1 MIRVATFNVENL
13 FARFRF
19 EHRVDPRAAVRDGW
33 NADETFF
40 YIGDEVQKRLSAQV
54 IDALDADVL
63 GLQEV
68 ESLDTLKR
76 FRDRMLRG
84 GRAAYPHAVVIDG
97 NDRRLIDVGL
107 LSRHPIVH
115 LRSYQHLWDDE
126 RDEPLFSRDCLEADV
141 LVEGHGLLTVYVNHF
156 KSMRAEE
163 GGDPCR
169 GREQT
174 RAKRMRQASAVRAII
189 EARFGQDAGDAPFL
203 VMGDFN
209 DAPSDDAQGR
219 CGVDPLLRWDQV
231 ENVVERLPER
241 ERWTHFWRG
250 DRRCNLP
257 HAYHQLDYLLLSRR
271 LARAAPNPPRIER
284 RGQPLRARDHAGPR
298 FDGIGLDRPK
308 ASDHCP
314 VVIEIEPW

>member
-19 EHRVDPRAAVRDGW
+19 GHRVEPHAAIRDGW
-33 NADETFF
+33 NADDTLFS
-40 YIGDEVQKRLSAQV
+40 IGDEHEKLLSAQT
-54 IDALDADVL
+54 INALDADII

-76 FRDRMLRG
+76 FRDRMLQG
-84 GRAAYPHAVVIDG
+84 GRAHFSHPMVIDG

-115 LRSYQHLWDDE
+115 LRSYQHLWDE
-126 RDEPLFSRDCLEADV
+126 VLDEPLFSRDCLEADI
-141 LVEGHGLLTVYVNHF
+141 LVEGHGRLTVFVNHF

-163 GGDPCR
+163 GVDPR
-169 GREQT
+169 RAREHT
-174 RAKRMRQASAVRAII
+174 RAKRHRQATAVRQIV
-189 EARFGQDAGDAPFL
+189 EDRFGIDAGEAPFL

-209 DAPSDDAQGR
+209 DYPQDDAQG
-219 CGVDPLLRWDQV
+219 GSGLGPLLEWDMI
-231 ENVVERLPER
+231 ENVIDRLPPR

-250 DRRCNLP
+250 DRRLGLP
-257 HAYHQLDYLLLSRR
+257 FAYRQLDYLLLSRR
-271 LARAAPNPPRIER
+271 LARAAPRPPEIER
-284 RGQPLRARDHAGPR
+284 RGQPRRARDYAGPR
-298 FDGIGLDRPK
+298 FEGIGLDRPK

-314 VVIEIEPW
+314 VLIELNPW